1 MTNMGGLVDSHCH
14 LDYLARQGDLAAVLS
29 RARGAGV
36 RGMLTI
42 GTKLRDFD
50 AVRKIAEDNPDVVC
64 SVGIHPHEA
73 GVEETDVARLV
84 DLASHPKVVGIGETG
99 LDYFYD
105 KSPRAAQIERFR
117 THLAAARATGL
128 PVIVHTRDADED
140 TATLLEAAAGQGPLA
155 GVLHCFTSSLELA
168 RRALRLGFYI
178 SISGIVTFKN
188 AEALRATVREIPL
201 DRLLVET
208 DAPYLAPVPVRGRVC
223 EPAFVAHTAAFVAGL
238 KQVAPHELAA
248 ATTRNFRALFA
259 RARFADGA

>member
-1 MTNMGGLVDSHCH
+1 MAGLVDSHCH
-14 LDYLARQGDLAAVLS
+14 LDYLARQGDLSGILS

-42 GTKLRDFD
+42 GTKLREFD
-50 AVRKIAEDNPDVVC
+50 LVRGIAEAHDDIWC

-73 GVEETDVARLV
+73 GTEATDVARLV
-84 DLASHPKVVGIGETG
+84 ELAAHPKVVGIGETG

-105 KSPRAAQIERFR
+105 KSPRDAQTANFR

-128 PVIVHTRDADED
+128 PVIVHTRDADAD
-140 TATLLEAAAGQGPLA
+140 TAALLDEAAEQGALT

-168 RRALRLGFYI
+168 RHALRLGLYI

-188 AEALRATVREIPL
+188 AEALRETVRQIPL

-208 DAPYLAPVPVRGRVC
+208 DAPFLAPIPVRGKTC
-223 EPAFVAHTAAFVAGL
+223 EPAFVVHTAAHVAQL
-238 KQVAPHELAA
+238 KGVSPADLAA
-248 ATTRNFRALFA
+248 ATTRNFHALFGRTRPPGVA
-259 RARFADGA
+259 